1 MHAYPVDTPMR
12 AFPFWRYY
20 GGKFRAVPRYPKP
33 AHGTIIEPFAGAAG
47 YALRY
52 PDLEVILVE
61 RYAVVAEMWR
71 YLIGTTPEE
80 VRRIP
85 TVEHVNDL
93 PGWVPEGAR
102 SLVGFAM
109 NSATVSPR
117 LQLSAGLKK
126 LTAMGRRFEGW
137 NATQRERV
145 AAQVPIVKHWRI
157 IEGHFL
163 TPRILQRRGSSILPT
178 RTVQGR
184 ITCTRTW
191 TMPPLGHGVRLGP
204 GRQSFR
210 TRPRRGF
217 RSSPSRRQGRRQ
229 RVRVEGSN
237 VDGRLR
243 CMNRISIH

>member
-1 MHAYPVDTPMR
+1 MDDETTCYDYPVDTPMR
-12 AFPFWRYY
+12 ASPFWRYY
-20 GGKFRAVPRYPKP
+20 GGKFRAAPRYPKP
-33 AHGTIIEPFAGAAG
+33 THGTIIEPFAGAAG

-85 TVEHVNDL
+85 TVEHVDDL

-117 LQLSAGLKK
+117 LQLSAGRKK

-137 NATQRERV
+137 NAAQRERV

-157 IEGHFL
+157 IEGDYTDAPNL
-163 TPRILQRRGSSILPT
+163 TATWFVDPPYSNRAGSYYVHSDVDYAALGSWCQARAGQTIVCENEGATWLPFQPFAT
-178 RTVQGR
+178 FKAGINGSGSKEV
-184 ITCTRTW
+184 IW
-191 TMPPLGHGVRLGP
+191 TGG
-204 GRQSFR
+204 
-210 TRPRRGF
+210 
-217 RSSPSRRQGRRQ
+217 
-229 RVRVEGSN
+229 
-237 VDGRLR
+237 
-243 CMNRISIH
+243 CA